1 MNAAGLVVKALAVA
15 IAVAATKRNFMVTSC
30 VGRESERRVRRFER
44 RSGEQQHSTTD
55 LVGGGFLQCGQAT
68 GALTYVIWAPLVVA
82 NTHAPPFVVES
93 KRFRSRLFRHLS
105 QISVTDA
112 LEKRFCFDFR
122 LFCGDGRRFGT

>member
-55 LVGGGFLQCGQAT
+55 LVGGGFLQCGQADRR
-68 GALTYVIWAPLVVA
+68 
-82 NTHAPPFVVES
+82 THIRHLGSARGGQHACTAV
-93 KRFRSRLFRHLS
+93 RSRVKKVPESPFQTSISNLS
-105 QISVTDA
+105 NGCTRKTV
-112 LEKRFCFDFR
+112 L
-122 LFCGDGRRFGT
+122 L